1 MVVEDRVEMALDSTF
16 FNKKNDRPNFLKI
29 SLFQIVRF
37 DEKMT
42 DWSRWLSL
50 LMRQCPAAEH
60 FTCHRMD
67 VYGDSEEVEEE
78 GEGCS
83 QYLSTN
89 FTVLRSPL
97 DTRNLCNSFSY
108 LDKCF

>member
-1 MVVEDRVEMALDSTF
+1 MSMVEAGRMVVEDRVEMALDSTS
-16 FNKKNDRPNFLKI
+16 FNKKKNDRPNFLKF

-67 VYGDSEEVEEE
+67 GYGDVEEVEEE
-78 GEGCS
+78 VEG
-83 QYLSTN
+83 
-89 FTVLRSPL
+89 
-97 DTRNLCNSFSY
+97 
-108 LDKCF
+108 